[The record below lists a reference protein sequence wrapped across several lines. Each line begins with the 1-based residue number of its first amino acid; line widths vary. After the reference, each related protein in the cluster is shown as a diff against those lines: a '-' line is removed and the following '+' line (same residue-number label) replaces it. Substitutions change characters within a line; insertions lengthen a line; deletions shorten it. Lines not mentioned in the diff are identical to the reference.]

1 MRSYLLFFI
10 LLPTYISAQFWISGV
25 STSPNPVNDCD
36 NLVVTVDGNL
46 SSSNCTHQSSFS
58 ISGNTITIDIH
69 VSCGGI
75 GLPVITPY
83 TTTIP
88 VGNIP
93 SNTYALVVN
102 QYQAGNLQETRTN
115 SLQVGS
121 CCGATIN
128 ISNLNSF
135 NCVGEST
142 SFVDGGTMAD
152 SLLWTDNGSPFSPF
166 PSALGWIHAFQ
177 DTGFHQITLIAY
189 DTSGCTDTAHLAV
202 TINPLPEVI
211 TSTTPASCNTC
222 MDGEVS
228 ITVISGPIPHQL
240 VWSVGGSSNPLTGL
254 NPGDYGFSFTDGN
267 TCTLYDTVTVGNTV
281 GMDKNLPF
289 VICFPNPTNGLV
301 EIRGLNTDVQIEVFN
316 FEGKYIK
323 SCDKPFI
330 DLNAH
335 PKGKYIIKLVSEY
348 QIKEFIT
355 IKN

>member
-1 MRSYLLFFI
+1 MRLYLLIFI

-36 NLVVTVDGNL
+36 HLVVTVDGNL

-58 ISGNTITIDIH
+58 ISGNTITIDIL

-83 TTTIP
+83 TATISI
-88 VGNIP
+88 GNIP

-102 QYQAGNLQETRTN
+102 QYQVGNLQETNTS

-152 SLLWTDNGSPFSPF
+152 SLIWKDNGSPFSPF
-166 PSALGWIHAFQ
+166 PSALGWIYAFQ
-177 DTGFHQITLIAY
+177 DTGLHQITLIAY
-189 DTSGCTDTAHLAV
+189 DTSGCTDTAYLAV

-211 TSTTPASCNTC
+211 TNTIPASCNTC
-222 MDGEVS
+222 MDGEAS
-228 ITVISGPIPHQL
+228 ITVVSGPVPHQL
-240 VWSVGGSSNPLTGL
+240 VWSIGGSSNPLTGL

-267 TCTLYDTVTVGNTV
+267 TCTIYDTVTVGNTV
-281 GMDKNLPF
+281 GMDQNLPF
-289 VICFPNPTNGLV
+289 ITCFPNPTNGLV
-301 EIRGLNTDVQIEVFN
+301 EIRGLNKDVQIEVYN
-316 FEGKYIK
+316 FEGKFIK
-323 SCDKPFI
+323 LCLGSSI
-330 DLNAH
+330 DLSNLST
-335 PKGKYIIKLVSEY
+335 GIYNLNVIKDESIFNFKVVK
-348 QIKEFIT
+348 Q
-355 IKN
+355 

>member
-202 TINPLPEVI
+202 IINPLPEVI

-323 SCDKPFI
+323 SCDQPFI

-348 QIKEFIT
+348 QTKEFIT

>member
-1 MRSYLLFFI
+1 MKFFLTALFLTPLFI
-10 LLPTYISAQFWISGV
+10 FSQFWISGV

-46 SSSNCTHQSSFS
+46 SSSNCTYQSSFS

-88 VGNIP
+88 VGNVP

-102 QYQAGNLQETRTN
+102 QFQAGNLQETRTS

-128 ISNLNSF
+128 ISNLISF

-166 PSALGWIHAFQ
+166 PSALGWIHTFQ
-177 DTGFHQITLIAY
+177 DTGIHQITLIAY

-211 TSTTPASCNTC
+211 ASTTPASCNTC
-222 MDGEVS
+222 MDGEAS

-240 VWSVGGSSNPLTGL
+240 VWSVGGSSNPLAGL

-267 TCTLYDTVTVGNTV
+267 TCTLYDTVTVGNSV
-281 GMDKNLPF
+281 GLSNQWENIL
-289 VICFPNPTNGLV
+289 IYPNPTTGFVELKGINGQMVDIYDNLG
-301 EIRGLNTDVQIEVFN
+301 RF
-316 FEGKYIK
+316 IK
-323 SCDKPFI
+323 SPNSSFI
-330 DLNAH
+330 NLSDQ
-335 PKGKYIIKLVSEY
+335 PKGLYLIKVFTDEY
-348 QIKEFIT
+348 SNEYKIFKD
-355 IKN
+355 

>member
-1 MRSYLLFFI
+1 MRSYLLLFI
-10 LLPTYISAQFWISGV
+10 LLPTYTSAQFWISGV

-88 VGNIP
+88 VGNVP

-102 QYQAGNLQETRTN
+102 QFQTGNLQETRTS

-128 ISNLNSF
+128 ISNLISF

-166 PSALGWIHAFQ
+166 PSALGWIHTFQ
-177 DTGFHQITLIAY
+177 DTGIHQITLIAY

-222 MDGEVS
+222 MDGEAS

-267 TCTLYDTVTVGNTV
+267 TCTLYDTVSVGNTV

-289 VICFPNPTNGLV
+289 VICFPNPTNGLL

-323 SCDKPFI
+323 SCDQPFI

-348 QIKEFIT
+348 HIKEFIT